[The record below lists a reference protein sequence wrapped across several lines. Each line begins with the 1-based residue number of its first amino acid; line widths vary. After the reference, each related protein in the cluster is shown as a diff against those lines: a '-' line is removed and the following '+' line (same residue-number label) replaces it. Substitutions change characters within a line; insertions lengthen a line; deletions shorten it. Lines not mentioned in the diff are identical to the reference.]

1 MEVGESLEETAL
13 RELFEET
20 GLTVDTLALL
30 GVASGQGVF
39 HKGRNACYVTALYRA
54 ITFNSSIRLS
64 QEHLDGKFFALGAL
78 PAALSVSV
86 RWVAARIPISAPER

>member
-39 HKGRNACYVTALYRA
+39 HKGRNAYYVTALYRA

-64 QEHLDGKFFALGAL
+64 QEHLDGKFFALGTL
-78 PAALSVSV
+78 PGSLSVSV
-86 RWVAARIPISAPER
+86 RWVATKIPISAPER